1 MKMSEGLAKDNG
13 QQEPK
18 NGEGTTVTQEVPAPG
33 ESTLGGL
40 NKRPRE
46 DENNSEE
53 VEENLSYNELKEKIV
68 TLKKRAEFAEAL
80 VVERDNELEENLNE
94 IVSVSEELIE
104 MKKKLKVATEEITNL
119 QNENRNLKKMGDD
132 DGGDDEV
139 SCHSTDSSHPPSN
152 KLEAA
157 AIRRAKI
164 KSIREARNNID
175 ADGVA
180 QKKEGADTDPP
191 KTSTPNHNHKV
202 VLNIS
207 CDSNKKPAE
216 QMDTSGSGQA
226 SENSGVWS
234 DQKRIKKVNKPCNRD
249 PCPFGPARCKFLH
262 FTEEQKR
269 VAMEARDQEPVGAQS
284 PQKRNYSNRGRGGA
298 GLGRGRGQ
306 TNASSGSAALT
317 RKDWVKIE
325 VMKGAFSSL

>member
-1 MKMSEGLAKDNG
+1 MRPEDSTPYQLHLNTLCHMTTLISNRYQMKMSEGLAKDNG
-13 QQEPK
+13 QQEHK
-18 NGEGTTVTQEVPAPG
+18 NGEGTTVTQEAPAPG
-33 ESTLGGL
+33 ESTVGVGGL

-46 DENNSEE
+46 DENNSEA
-53 VEENLSYNELKEKIV
+53 EENLSYNELKEKIV
-68 TLKKRAEFAEAL
+68 SLKKRAEFAETL

-132 DGGDDEV
+132 DEGDDEV
-139 SCHSTDSSHPPSN
+139 SCHSTDPSHPPSN
-152 KLEAA
+152 NLLQAA

-180 QKKEGADTDPP
+180 QNTDPP
-191 KTSTPNHNHKV
+191 KTSTPNHNHNV

-234 DQKRIKKVNKPCNRD
+234 DQKR
-249 PCPFGPARCKFLH
+249 
-262 FTEEQKR
+262 
-269 VAMEARDQEPVGAQS
+269 VAMEARDQELVGAQS